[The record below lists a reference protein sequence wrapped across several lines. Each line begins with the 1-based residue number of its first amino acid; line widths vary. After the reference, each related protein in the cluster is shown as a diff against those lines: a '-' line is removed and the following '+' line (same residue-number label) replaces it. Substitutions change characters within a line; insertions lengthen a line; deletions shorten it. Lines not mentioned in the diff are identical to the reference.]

1 MKGLKLYLIISGFLV
16 LLYVVAEYYRPKPT
30 DWSATYLREDKIPFG
45 LYILNQEIGSLFP
58 NVTVRTTQ
66 RPVYNTLKGVDYR
79 NTNYLMIAGNL
90 KLDKLD
96 FREMETYLRNGNDVF
111 IATFETGKLLH
122 EKLKLETDVL
132 YGVTDE
138 KSVPI
143 NFVNPTLKRSRNYVF
158 DKGLGDQYFS
168 SFDTSRV
175 TVLGK
180 NTKGQ
185 ANFIRYAFGEGN
197 LYILPNP
204 QLLTNYNLI
213 NLEGAD
219 YAAKALS
226 YLKPG
231 TTLIWDERNTR
242 VSTEDASLL
251 RVIFQNDQLRWA
263 YYISL
268 ISILVF
274 IAFEIKRRQRIIPLV
289 DPMTNSSVEF
299 VKVVGTVYYQQRN
312 NTDISQKKINYL
324 LEFIRSTYRL
334 KTQELDDEFS
344 GNLIQKT
351 GMPEE
356 TITPLIQLIKEVGL
370 SKIVTD
376 QQLISLNKS
385 IEHFYKQVR

>member
-1 MKGLKLYLIISGFLV
+1 MRGLKLYLIISGLLV
-16 LLYVVAEYYRPKPT
+16 VIYVVAEYYRPKPT
-30 DWSATYLREDKIPFG
+30 DWEATYLREDKIPFG
-45 LYILNQEIGSLFP
+45 LYILNQEIGSIFP

-66 RPVYNTLKGVDYR
+66 KPVYNTLKGIEYR
-79 NTNYLMIAGNL
+79 NTNYLMVAGNI

-96 FREMETYLRNGNDVF
+96 FRELDVYLRKGNDVF
-111 IATFETGKLLH
+111 IATFEPGKLLR
-122 EKLKLETDVL
+122 ERLKLETNTL
-132 YGVTDE
+132 YGVGKET
-138 KSVPI
+138 SVPI
-143 NFVNPTLKRSRNYVF
+143 NFVNPTLKRPKNYVF

-180 NTKGQ
+180 NKNGQ
-185 ANFIRYAFGEGN
+185 ANFIRYAFGKGN
-197 LYILPNP
+197 LYLLPNP

-231 TTLIWDERNTR
+231 NTLIWDERFTR
-242 VSTEDASLL
+242 VSTDDASVL
-251 RVIFQNDQLRWA
+251 RVIFKNDQLRWA

-268 ISILVF
+268 ISMLVF

-289 DPMTNSSVEF
+289 DPMINSSVEF

-312 NTDISQKKINYL
+312 NTDISQKKINYF
-324 LEFIRSTYRL
+324 LEFIRSNYRL
-334 KTQELDDEFS
+334 KTQELDDEFVL
-344 GNLIQKT
+344 NLIQKS

-356 TITPLIQLIKEVGL
+356 TINTLVQLIREVGL

-385 IEHFYKQVR
+385 IEQFYQQVR